1 MWYQQLIFFVIQG
14 HRGAMGNLGPEG
26 QQGQKGEPG
35 PIGPPGEKGD
45 KGQDVSCSLLIF
57 FSLFTSHNNCAHLHE
72 ICCPG
77 WLVLNKWEDIEVAV
91 TDRCA
96 KRKPPNKMKLKKK
109 DNSFTIHVCIIPCVC
124 MSIIISIK

>member
-35 PIGPPGEKGD
+35 PIGPSGEKGD

-57 FSLFTSHNNCAHLHE
+57 FHYLLHTITVF
-72 ICCPG
+72 ICMKYVA
-77 WLVLNKWEDIEVAV
+77 LVGL
-91 TDRCA
+91 C
-96 KRKPPNKMKLKKK
+96 
-109 DNSFTIHVCIIPCVC
+109 
-124 MSIIISIK
+124 